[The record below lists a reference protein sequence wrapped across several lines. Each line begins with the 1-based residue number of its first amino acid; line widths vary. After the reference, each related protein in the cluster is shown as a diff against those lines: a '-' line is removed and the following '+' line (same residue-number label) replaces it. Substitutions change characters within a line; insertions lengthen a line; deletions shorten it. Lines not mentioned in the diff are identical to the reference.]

1 MKCKTRIQDFPSKG
15 QRDLK
20 QESPERNSDK
30 LQEFTRSVTH
40 RRYRLDSEKSSDL
53 ETFKSKSRM
62 INSTSTDSGGS
73 NRCPFEIP
81 DY

>member
-1 MKCKTRIQDFPSKG
+1 MKRKTRIQDFPSKG

-20 QESPERNSDK
+20 QERNSDK

-62 INSTSTDSGGS
+62 INSTSSDSGGS